1 MVYNAKQW
9 EYLKKCWH
17 LTPRE
22 VQIAKLICTGLDN
35 SRIGRKLGISYNT
48 VRAHLVNIFR
58 KMGVKGKAGLILGF
72 IEAVQKAKL

>member
-1 MVYNAKQW
+1 MFYNAKQW
-9 EYLKKCWH
+9 QYLKKCWH

-22 VQIAKLICTGLDN
+22 VQIAKLVCTGLDN
-35 SRIGRKLGISYNT
+35 SRIGKKLGISYNT

>member
-22 VQIAKLICTGLDN
+22 VQIAKLVCTGLDN

-58 KMGVKGKAGLILGF
+58 KMGVKGKAGMILGF
-72 IEAVQKAKL
+72 IGAVQKAKL

>member
-1 MVYNAKQW
+1 MFYNAKQW

>member
-1 MVYNAKQW
+1 MVFSAKYW
-9 EYLKKCWH
+9 DYLKKCWH

-22 VQIAKLICTGLDN
+22 IQIAKLVCMGLDN
-35 SRIGRKLGISYNT
+35 SRIGKKTGISYNT

-72 IEAVQKAKL
+72 IEAIQKTKF

>member
-1 MVYNAKQW
+1 MFNNAKQW

-22 VQIAKLICTGLDN
+22 VQIAKLVCTGLDN
-35 SRIGRKLGISYNT
+35 SRIGKKLGISYNT

-58 KMGVKGKAGLILGF
+58 KMGVKGKAGLILEF

>member
-1 MVYNAKQW
+1 MVYNSKQW

-22 VQIAKLICTGLDN
+22 VQIAKLVCTGLDN
-35 SRIGRKLGISYNT
+35 SRIAKKLGISYNT

-58 KMGVKGKAGLILGF
+58 KMGVRGKTGLIIGF
-72 IEAVQKAKL
+72 VEAIQKAKL

>member
-22 VQIAKLICTGLDN
+22 VQIAKLVCTGLDN
-35 SRIGRKLGISYNT
+35 SRIGKKLGISYNT

-58 KMGVKGKAGLILGF
+58 KMGVRGKAGLIIGF
-72 IEAVQKAKL
+72 VEAVQKAKL